1 MSIKRTLHCMVIILM
16 FAMIAMI
23 SSSHYFI
30 GKIQAVINASQ
41 LVYRVEADMLAMRK
55 DEKDFLARRD
65 MEYKDNFDSNFNQLQ
80 ADLQALNLTLA
91 NADISFDSFPKL
103 KSITSEYNRIFNEVV
118 LIQQKIGLSKN
129 NGIFNS
135 LRNAAHTLE
144 SQINLIDDAQL
155 RVQLLLLRR
164 QEKDFML
171 QRQNKYADAFTERLK
186 HMQHQLLLPEYT
198 AVRTNLT
205 PALAQYQESFNL
217 FVSLSRQKGLTENQ
231 GLIGELRSSIKR
243 TESLLAEEAN
253 QLKTQ
258 ISLAQ
263 DEAKSYLLMLG
274 IGITIIISSLVIYF
288 ASRISGRLSQVTKI
302 MNEISHGDGDLCVR
316 LDTKG
321 NDEIAELGLAFN
333 TFVGKIHSTV
343 NVVASSVLQLASTT
357 EEMSVVMEQAKTGA
371 FKQQRDIS
379 QIAVVM
385 EEMNAAVQEVKQST
399 IQADNAAEHAHQEAE
414 QGCEMAEQS
423 IQGVTLLANEVESA
437 TDVIKTLIIHSQN
450 IGEVLSVI
458 QGIAD
463 QTNLLA
469 LNAAIEAARAG
480 ESGRGF
486 AVVADEVRS
495 LAFRTQE
502 ATKEI
507 LTITAGL
514 QTDAEAATKVMEN
527 SEGLATS
534 AVSQTKMAN
543 HSLHDITKTVECVSE
558 MNRHVAVAI
567 EQQSH
572 TSDEINLHMEDI
584 NNVCEESAAGME
596 QLAIANKE
604 LATMTQELKALIG
617 QFKL

>member
-1 MSIKRTLHCMVIILM
+1 MVIILM
-16 FAMIAMI
+16 LAMVAMI

-30 GKIQAVINASQ
+30 GKIQAVTNASQ
-41 LVYRVEADMLAMRK
+41 LVYRVEADMLALRK

-65 MEYKDNFDSNFNQLQ
+65 MKYKESFDSSFSQFH
-80 ADLQALNLTLA
+80 ADLQALNLSLA
-91 NADISFDSFPKL
+91 NADISFDSLPTL

-118 LIQQKIGLSKN
+118 LVQQKIGLN
-129 NGIFNS
+129 NNSGIINS
-135 LRNAAHTLE
+135 LKTAAHELE
-144 SQINLIDDAQL
+144 TQINLIDDAQL

-171 QRQNKYADAFTERLK
+171 QRQNKYADAFTKRLK
-186 HMQHQLLLPEYT
+186 HMQHHLLLPEYA

-205 PALAQYQESFNL
+205 PVLAQYQESFNL
-217 FVSLSRQKGLTENQ
+217 FVSLSHQQGLTDNQ

-243 TESLLAEEAN
+243 TESLLAEEAS
-253 QLKTQ
+253 QLKSQ
-258 ISLAQ
+258 ISQAQ
-263 DEAKSYLLMLG
+263 DEARSFLLMLG

-302 MNEISHGDGDLCVR
+302 MNDISHGDGDLCVR

-343 NVVASSVLQLASTT
+343 NVVANSVLQLASTT

-371 FKQQRDIS
+371 FKQQQDIS

-385 EEMNAAVQEVKQST
+385 EEMNASVQEVKQST

-437 TDVIKTLIIHSQN
+437 TDVIKTLIIHSEN

>member
-1 MSIKRTLHCMVIILM
+1 MSIKRTLHCMVIILIL
-16 FAMIAMI
+16 AMIAMMT
-23 SSSHYFI
+23 SSHYFI
-30 GKIQAVINASQ
+30 GKIQAVLNASQ
-41 LVYRVEADMLAMRK
+41 LVYMVEADMLAMRK
-55 DEKDFLARRD
+55 DEKDFLAHKD
-65 MEYKDNFDSNFNQLQ
+65 IEYKEKFDSKFNQFHT
-80 ADLQALNLTLA
+80 DLQALNITLA
-91 NADISFDSFPKL
+91 NADISFDNLPTL
-103 KSITSEYNRIFNEVV
+103 KSITNDYNSIFNEVV
-118 LIQQKIGLSKN
+118 SIQQKIGLNKSS
-129 NGIFNS
+129 GFYHS
-135 LRNAAHTLE
+135 LLTAAHELE
-144 SQINLIDDAQL
+144 TQINRLDDAQL

-171 QRQNKYADAFTERLK
+171 HRQNIYADAFTERLK
-186 HMQHQLLLPEYT
+186 HMQDQLSLPEYST
-198 AVRTNLT
+198 VRTKLT
-205 PALAQYQESFNL
+205 SVLEQYQESFNH
-217 FVSLSRQKGLTENQ
+217 FVSLSRQEGLTDNQ
-231 GLIGELRSSIKR
+231 GLIGKLRSSIKKSE
-243 TESLLAEEAN
+243 TILAEEAS
-253 QLKTQ
+253 QLKSQ
-258 ISLAQ
+258 ISQAQ
-263 DEAKSYLLMLG
+263 DEAKSFLLILG
-274 IGITIIISSLVIYF
+274 IGITIVISTLVVYF
-288 ASRISGRLSQVTKI
+288 ANRISGRLSQVTKT
-302 MNEISHGDGDLCVR
+302 MNEISNGDGDLCVT

-357 EEMSVVMEQAKTGA
+357 EEMSAVMEQAKTGA
-371 FKQQRDIS
+371 FKQQQDVNE
-379 QIAVVM
+379 IAVVM

-423 IQGVTLLANEVESA
+423 IHGVTLLANEVESA

-450 IGEVLSVI
+450 ISEVLGVI

-495 LAFRTQE
+495 LALRTQE

-534 AVSQTKMAN
+534 AVSQTKLAN
-543 HSLHDITKTVECVSE
+543 NSLHDITKTVECVSE

-584 NNVCEESAAGME
+584 SNVCEESAAGME
-596 QLAIANKE
+596 QLAIANIE
-604 LATMTQELKALIG
+604 LANMTQELKALLG

>member
-1 MSIKRTLHCMVIILM
+1 MVIILIL
-16 FAMIAMI
+16 AMIAMMT
-23 SSSHYFI
+23 SSHYFI
-30 GKIQAVINASQ
+30 GKIQAVLNASQ
-41 LVYRVEADMLAMRK
+41 LVYMVEADMLAMRK
-55 DEKDFLARRD
+55 DEKDFLARKD
-65 MEYKDNFDSNFNQLQ
+65 IEYKEKFDLKFNQFHT
-80 ADLQALNLTLA
+80 DLQALNITLA
-91 NADISFDSFPKL
+91 NADIPFDNLPTL
-103 KSITSEYNRIFNEVV
+103 KSITNDYNSIFNEVV
-118 LIQQKIGLSKN
+118 SIQQKIGLNKSS
-129 NGIFNS
+129 GFYHS
-135 LRNAAHTLE
+135 LLNAAHELE
-144 SQINLIDDAQL
+144 TQINRLDDAQL
-155 RVQLLLLRR
+155 HVQLLLLRR

-171 QRQNKYADAFTERLK
+171 HRQNIYADAFTERLK
-186 HMQHQLLLPEYT
+186 HMQDQLSLPEYST
-198 AVRTNLT
+198 VRTKLT
-205 PALAQYQESFNL
+205 SVLEQYQESFNR
-217 FVSLSRQKGLTENQ
+217 FVSLSRQEGLTDNQ
-231 GLIGELRSSIKR
+231 GLIGKLRSSIKK
-243 TESLLAEEAN
+243 TETLLAEEAS
-253 QLKTQ
+253 QLKSQ
-258 ISLAQ
+258 IFQAQ
-263 DEAKSYLLMLG
+263 DEAKSFLLILG
-274 IGITIIISSLVIYF
+274 IGITIVISTLVVYF
-288 ASRISGRLSQVTKI
+288 ANRISGRLSQVTKT
-302 MNEISHGDGDLCVR
+302 MNEISNGDGDLCVT

-357 EEMSVVMEQAKTGA
+357 EEMSAVMEQAKTGA
-371 FKQQRDIS
+371 FKQQQDVNE
-379 QIAVVM
+379 IAVVM

-414 QGCEMAEQS
+414 QGCDMAEQS
-423 IQGVTLLANEVESA
+423 IHGVTLLANEVESA

-450 IGEVLSVI
+450 ISEVLGVI

-495 LAFRTQE
+495 LALRTQE

-527 SEGLATS
+527 SECLATS
-534 AVSQTKMAN
+534 AVSQTKLAN
-543 HSLHDITKTVECVSE
+543 NSLHDITKTVECVSE

-584 NNVCEESAAGME
+584 SNVCEESAAGME
-596 QLAIANKE
+596 QLAIANIE
-604 LATMTQELKALIG
+604 LANMTQELKALLG

>member
-1 MSIKRTLHCMVIILM
+1 
-16 FAMIAMI
+16 
-23 SSSHYFI
+23 
-30 GKIQAVINASQ
+30 
-41 LVYRVEADMLAMRK
+41 
-55 DEKDFLARRD
+55 
-65 MEYKDNFDSNFNQLQ
+65 
-80 ADLQALNLTLA
+80 
-91 NADISFDSFPKL
+91 
-103 KSITSEYNRIFNEVV
+103 
-118 LIQQKIGLSKN
+118 
-129 NGIFNS
+129 
-135 LRNAAHTLE
+135 
-144 SQINLIDDAQL
+144 
-155 RVQLLLLRR
+155 
-164 QEKDFML
+164 
-171 QRQNKYADAFTERLK
+171 
-186 HMQHQLLLPEYT
+186 
-198 AVRTNLT
+198 
-205 PALAQYQESFNL
+205 
-217 FVSLSRQKGLTENQ
+217 
-231 GLIGELRSSIKR
+231 
-243 TESLLAEEAN
+243 
-253 QLKTQ
+253 
-258 ISLAQ
+258 
-263 DEAKSYLLMLG
+263 
-274 IGITIIISSLVIYF
+274 
-288 ASRISGRLSQVTKI
+288 
-302 MNEISHGDGDLCVR
+302 MNDISHGDGDLCVR

-343 NVVASSVLQLASTT
+343 NVVANSVLQLASTT

-371 FKQQRDIS
+371 FKQQQDIS

-385 EEMNAAVQEVKQST
+385 EEMNASVQEVKQST

-534 AVSQTKMAN
+534 AVSQTKLAN

>member
-1 MSIKRTLHCMVIILM
+1 MVIILM

>member
-1 MSIKRTLHCMVIILM
+1 M

>member
-1 MSIKRTLHCMVIILM
+1 MVIILIL
-16 FAMIAMI
+16 AMIAMMT
-23 SSSHYFI
+23 SSHYFI
-30 GKIQAVINASQ
+30 GKIQAVLNASQ
-41 LVYRVEADMLAMRK
+41 LVYMVEADMLAMRK
-55 DEKDFLARRD
+55 DEKDFLAHKD
-65 MEYKDNFDSNFNQLQ
+65 IEYKEKFDSKFNQFHT
-80 ADLQALNLTLA
+80 DLQALNITLA
-91 NADISFDSFPKL
+91 NADISFDNLPTL
-103 KSITSEYNRIFNEVV
+103 KSITNDYNSIFNEVV
-118 LIQQKIGLSKN
+118 SIQQKIGLNKSS
-129 NGIFNS
+129 GFYHS
-135 LRNAAHTLE
+135 LLTAAHELE
-144 SQINLIDDAQL
+144 TQINRLDDAQL

-171 QRQNKYADAFTERLK
+171 HRQNIYADAFTERLK
-186 HMQHQLLLPEYT
+186 HMQDQLSLPEYST
-198 AVRTNLT
+198 VRTKLT
-205 PALAQYQESFNL
+205 SVLEQYQESFNH
-217 FVSLSRQKGLTENQ
+217 FVSLSRQEGLTDNQ
-231 GLIGELRSSIKR
+231 GLIGKLRSSIKKSE
-243 TESLLAEEAN
+243 TILAEEAS
-253 QLKTQ
+253 QLKSQ
-258 ISLAQ
+258 ISQAQ
-263 DEAKSYLLMLG
+263 DEAKSFLLILG
-274 IGITIIISSLVIYF
+274 IGITIVISTLVVYF
-288 ASRISGRLSQVTKI
+288 ANRISGRLSQVTKT
-302 MNEISHGDGDLCVR
+302 MNEISNGDGDLCVT

-357 EEMSVVMEQAKTGA
+357 EEMSAVMEQAKTGA
-371 FKQQRDIS
+371 FKQQQDVNE
-379 QIAVVM
+379 IAVVM

-423 IQGVTLLANEVESA
+423 IHGVTLLANEVESA

-450 IGEVLSVI
+450 ISEVLGVI

-495 LAFRTQE
+495 LALRTQE

-534 AVSQTKMAN
+534 AVSQTKLAN
-543 HSLHDITKTVECVSE
+543 NSLHDITKTVECVSE

-584 NNVCEESAAGME
+584 SNVCEESAAGME
-596 QLAIANKE
+596 QLAIANIE
-604 LATMTQELKALIG
+604 LANMTQELKALLG

>member
-1 MSIKRTLHCMVIILM
+1 MSIKRTLHCMVIILIL
-16 FAMIAMI
+16 AMIAMMT
-23 SSSHYFI
+23 SSHYFI
-30 GKIQAVINASQ
+30 GKIQAVLNASQ
-41 LVYRVEADMLAMRK
+41 LVYMVEADMLAMRK
-55 DEKDFLARRD
+55 DEKDFLAHKD
-65 MEYKDNFDSNFNQLQ
+65 IEYKEKFDSKFNQFHT
-80 ADLQALNLTLA
+80 DLQALNITLA
-91 NADISFDSFPKL
+91 NADISFDNLPTL
-103 KSITSEYNRIFNEVV
+103 KSITNDYNSIFNEVV
-118 LIQQKIGLSKN
+118 SIQLKIGLNKSS
-129 NGIFNS
+129 GFYHS
-135 LRNAAHTLE
+135 LLTAAHELE
-144 SQINLIDDAQL
+144 TQINRLDDAQL

-171 QRQNKYADAFTERLK
+171 HRQNIYADAFTERLK
-186 HMQHQLLLPEYT
+186 HMQDQLSLPEYST
-198 AVRTNLT
+198 VRTKLT
-205 PALAQYQESFNL
+205 SVLEQYQESFNH
-217 FVSLSRQKGLTENQ
+217 FVSLSRQEGLTDNQ
-231 GLIGELRSSIKR
+231 GLIGKLRSSIKKSE
-243 TESLLAEEAN
+243 TILAEEAS
-253 QLKTQ
+253 QLKGQ
-258 ISLAQ
+258 ISQAQ
-263 DEAKSYLLMLG
+263 DEAKSFLLILG
-274 IGITIIISSLVIYF
+274 IGITIVISTLVVYF
-288 ASRISGRLSQVTKI
+288 ANRISGRLSQVTKT
-302 MNEISHGDGDLCVR
+302 MNEISNGDGDLCVT

-357 EEMSVVMEQAKTGA
+357 EEMSAVMEQAKTGA
-371 FKQQRDIS
+371 FKQQQDVNE
-379 QIAVVM
+379 IAVVM

-423 IQGVTLLANEVESA
+423 IHGVTLLANEVESA

-450 IGEVLSVI
+450 ISEVLGVI

-495 LAFRTQE
+495 LALRTQE

-534 AVSQTKMAN
+534 AVSQTKLAN
-543 HSLHDITKTVECVSE
+543 NSLHDITKTVECVSE

-584 NNVCEESAAGME
+584 SNVCEESAAGME
-596 QLAIANKE
+596 QLAIANIE
-604 LATMTQELKALIG
+604 LANMTQELKALLG